1 MIFPDDFT
9 GKKKSSAT
17 LIKFFYSFTFQKW
30 RFRTIP
36 ITFSTAE
43 TRNFTMHLL
52 RIFRR
57 VTQQSSN
64 QLSFLRKI
72 SQLRGMMRTY
82 PNYGVQ
88 LRHRDLFRPINSGRH
103 LLLMLLRQ
111 KGQDLSDDRVQSLR
125 YFGLH
130 NRKLVLN
137 ERWTFKFPTFLFFNL
152 AQWIENV
159 TKCTKEEK
167 CLTMMNQVY
176 STTFKPSN
184 GGQFILFNGGK
195 FWEFFR
201 FAPERISSFFKL
213 FFPGWTK
220 GRRGDFLGNLEWR
233 RKRRVLEGAS
243 IEVARGK
250 FDKYLV
256 NSQVKSRPRF
266 IWIVLFS
273 RLGH

>member
-1 MIFPDDFT
+1 MILHV
-9 GKKKSSAT
+9 KKKSSAT

-72 SQLRGMMRTY
+72 SQLRDMMRTY

-137 ERWTFKFPTFLFFNL
+137 ERWTSKFLF
-152 AQWIENV
+152 
-159 TKCTKEEK
+159 
-167 CLTMMNQVY
+167 LT
-176 STTFKPSN
+176 
-184 GGQFILFNGGK
+184 
-195 FWEFFR
+195 
-201 FAPERISSFFKL
+201 
-213 FFPGWTK
+213 
-220 GRRGDFLGNLEWR
+220 WR
-233 RKRRVLEGAS
+233 SGSKT
-243 IEVARGK
+243 
-250 FDKYLV
+250 
-256 NSQVKSRPRF
+256 
-266 IWIVLFS
+266 
-273 RLGH
+273 